1 MSEMNALTIT
11 FLILGAMAL
20 FAVVWE
26 IADTIRNERERVRRY
41 EDGRAALAAEAAVLE
56 GYLRDPDSPER
67 KMRHRLDRIRKALA
81 EPQEDD
87 LWKS

>member
-1 MSEMNALTIT
+1 MNTLAAL
-11 FLILGAMAL
+11 LIVLGILA
-20 FAVVWE
+20 FTAVVWE

-41 EDGRAALAAEAAVLE
+41 EAGRAALAAEAAVLE
-56 GYLRDPDSPER
+56 GYLRDPDSLER

-81 EPQEDD
+81 EPQEND